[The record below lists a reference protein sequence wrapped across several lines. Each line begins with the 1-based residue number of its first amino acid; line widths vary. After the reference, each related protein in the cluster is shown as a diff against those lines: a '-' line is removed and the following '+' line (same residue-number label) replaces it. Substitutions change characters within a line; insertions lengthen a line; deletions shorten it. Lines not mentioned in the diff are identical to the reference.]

1 MFVVL
6 EQVDDEQM
14 NVIPLFVVLVDY
26 LLGQIFDHVVDREP
40 RLFTI

>member
-26 LLGQIFDHVVDREP
+26 LLGQIFYRVVDREP